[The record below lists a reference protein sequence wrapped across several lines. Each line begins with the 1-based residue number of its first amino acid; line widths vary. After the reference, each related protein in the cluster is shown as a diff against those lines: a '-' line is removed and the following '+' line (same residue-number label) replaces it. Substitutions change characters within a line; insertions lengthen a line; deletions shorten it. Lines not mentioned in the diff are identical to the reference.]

1 MGIFKDRN
9 GKTVRAGDTVMIET
23 TYSGY
28 YGQGQ
33 KCPVVWDGKTGRYL
47 YEYKVAHSGGNAS
60 GLEDFTGV
68 ADFIKAS
75 SSDPA

>member
-9 GKTVRAGDTVMIET
+9 GKTVKDGDTVLIET
-23 TYSGY
+23 TYSGH

-33 KCPVVWDGKTGRYL
+33 RCVVRWDASRGQYNYTYRAGS
-47 YEYKVAHSGGNAS
+47 HSGETNF
-60 GLEDFTGV
+60 DGV
-68 ADFIKAS
+68 ADFIKVT